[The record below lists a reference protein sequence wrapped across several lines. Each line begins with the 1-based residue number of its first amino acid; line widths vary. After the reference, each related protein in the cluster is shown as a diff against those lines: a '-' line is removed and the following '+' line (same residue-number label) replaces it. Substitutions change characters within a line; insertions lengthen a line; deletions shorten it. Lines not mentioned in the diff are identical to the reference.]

1 MAMSAAQYN
10 RDMQSIANAAL
21 AAGAQDA
28 AGRTNP
34 SSPVYRQPTDSEFRD
49 SDHGYSG
56 GAGVKSSVSDSGAL
70 SASSPLQAFIDT
82 ALDISARNNA
92 HSAQQ
97 AASLRAWQE
106 EQTRLQQQFN
116 SAEAAKNRDWQQ
128 MMSSTAHQREVADLR
143 AAGLNPILSASG
155 GNGAAVT
162 SGATASA
169 SAPSGAMGQTDT
181 SANQAI
187 TGLLTAFLS
196 AQTQLEAQRV
206 NAQANLAV
214 ADKYN
219 AMSKYTAELGSETT
233 RYTAQL
239 AAETNMA
246 MTDLAGQYGIKQADI
261 HAAASKLVAEIN
273 RSGTISSAQIHAAA
287 SRYAAQLGLSGTQYS
302 AMVNAMSSYA
312 VAQVHYESAKYSAD
326 TSYASAENVA
336 GISGT
341 TARDV
346 AELQG
351 KNSLAVAEE
360 YNRGAKDRAHIS
372 GRYQLGAAGI
382 NAVGQNLGSILSFF
396 TKKRK
401 IGF

>member
-34 SSPVYRQPTDSEFRD
+34 SSPVYRQPSDSEFRG

-56 GAGVKSSVSDSGAL
+56 GAGVKASVSDSGAL

-97 AASLRAWQE
+97 AADLRAWQA
-106 EQTRLQQQFN
+106 EQTRLQQQYN

-206 NAQANLAV
+206 SAQANLAV

-219 AMSKYTAELGSETT
+219 AMSKYTSELQAQTQLTT
-233 RYTAQL
+233 ANIDDAARRYVAQMQ
-239 AAETNMA
+239 AETGRYSA
-246 MTDLAGQYGIKQADI
+246 DVSAQASKVAASI
-261 HAAASKLVAEIN
+261 HAAAAKYGYDSAAMSAAQIASFNADVNRELQQLGFEHEFDIKTSFPNNPYNAIGSLIELFGGADDIADDVAGFF
-273 RSGTISSAQIHAAA
+273 SGIGSSAKDAGKALLD
-287 SRYAAQLGLSGTQYS
+287 SWSKPRKSVSG
-302 AMVNAMSSYA
+302 
-312 VAQVHYESAKYSAD
+312 
-326 TSYASAENVA
+326 
-336 GISGT
+336 
-341 TARDV
+341 
-346 AELQG
+346 
-351 KNSLAVAEE
+351 
-360 YNRGAKDRAHIS
+360 
-372 GRYQLGAAGI
+372 GR
-382 NAVGQNLGSILSFF
+382 N
-396 TKKRK
+396 KR
-401 IGF
+401 

>member
-34 SSPVYRQPTDSEFRD
+34 SSPVYRQPSDDEFRD

-56 GAGVKSSVSDSGAL
+56 GAGVKASVGDSGAL

-106 EQTRLQQQFN
+106 EQTRLQQQYN

-214 ADKYN
+214 ADKYS
-219 AMSKYTAELGSETT
+219 AMSKYTSELQAQTQLTTANIDDAARRYVAQMQAETG
-233 RYTAQL
+233 RYTADTS
-239 AAETNMA
+239 AAA
-246 MTDLAGQYGIKQADI
+246 SKVAASI
-261 HAAASKLVAEIN
+261 HAAAAKYGYDVSAMSAQQIAAFNAQVN
-273 RSGTISSAQIHAAA
+273 REMQQAGFKHEFDIKQQFPSSLTQALTPYFVELGDKGHDVLQSAWSSAKSFAK
-287 SRYAAQLGLSGTQYS
+287 STW
-302 AMVNAMSSYA
+302 NNSSIKKGIDGWKKI
-312 VAQVHYESAKYSAD
+312 YEMFND
-326 TSYASAENVA
+326 
-336 GISGT
+336 
-341 TARDV
+341 
-346 AELQG
+346 
-351 KNSLAVAEE
+351 
-360 YNRGAKDRAHIS
+360 
-372 GRYQLGAAGI
+372 
-382 NAVGQNLGSILSFF
+382 
-396 TKKRK
+396 
-401 IGF
+401 